1 MLTSRENNSIL
12 VRRAAA
18 AAAGVLG
25 YWLRV
30 TGSFHFSL
38 PRRGKD
44 AKMAKLG
51 RQGCQV
57 RKVDGSVD
65 FSGFGS
71 SVPRWPS
78 CFMGGVA
85 AAAARSG
92 DR

>member
-1 MLTSRENNSIL
+1 
-12 VRRAAA
+12 
-18 AAAGVLG
+18 
-25 YWLRV
+25 
-30 TGSFHFSL
+30 
-38 PRRGKD
+38 
-44 AKMAKLG
+44 MAKLG

-92 DR
+92 EFRTGEQVSARVGRGRRFLLGG